1 MKKKSYFCSDM
12 KLVSLDLHN
21 FKNIPRA
28 AMEFSPK
35 VNCFLGHN
43 GMGKSNLLDAI
54 YYLSFCKSFTGV
66 NDSMVIR
73 RGEEFCMVS
82 GVYDRRGT
90 EEKISA
96 GLAPGRRKS
105 FKRGGKEY
113 QRLSEHIGLLP
124 LVMVSPRDMDLVTG
138 PAEERRKFLDM
149 VISQGDPAY
158 LDALIRYNRALT
170 QRNAMLREGVTDDAL
185 YGAVEMAM
193 ALPGEYLYS
202 ARKARTARLQDIF
215 TAYYRDVAPEEDSVT
230 LSYISALDREP
241 DLCSL
246 LRASRR
252 RDSMLRHTSE
262 GLHRDDIELTLGGLP
277 VKRTASQGQAKT
289 FTIAL
294 RLAQY
299 DFLSKSTGMKPL
311 LLLDDI
317 FDKLDASRVER
328 IMDIAS
334 REEFGQIFITD
345 TNRRHLD
352 AIVADMG
359 TADFRLWGVERGC
372 FSEITPKQ

>member
-1 MKKKSYFCSDM
+1 M
-12 KLVSLDLHN
+12 KLLRLDLHN

-35 VNCFLGHN
+35 VNCFLGDN

-66 NDSMVIR
+66 ADSMVIR
-73 RGEEFCMVS
+73 RGEDFFMAE
-82 GVYDRRGT
+82 GEYERRGT
-90 EEKISA
+90 SEKISA
-96 GLAPGRRKS
+96 GLAKGRRKS

-149 VISQGDPAY
+149 VISQGDAGY
-158 LDALIRYNRALT
+158 LDALIRYNRALM
-170 QRNAMLREGVTDDAL
+170 QRNTMLREGVTDPAL
-185 YGAVEMAM
+185 YAAVEIAMAM
-193 ALPGEYLYS
+193 PGEYIYS
-202 ARKARTARLQDIF
+202 ARRAQTKKLEAIF
-215 TAYYRDVAPEEDSVT
+215 TRYYHDVAPGEDEVT
-230 LSYISALDREP
+230 LRYVSALDHEP
-241 DLCSL
+241 DLCRL
-246 LRASRR
+246 LEAGRR
-252 RDSMLRHTSE
+252 RDEMLRHTAD
-262 GLHRDDIELTLGGLP
+262 GLHRDEIELTLNGLP

-299 DFLSKSTGMKPL
+299 DFLSRATGMKPL

-317 FDKLDASRVER
+317 FDKLDAKRVSR
-328 IMDIAS
+328 IMEIAA
-334 REEFGQIFITD
+334 RDDFGQIFITD

-352 AIVADMG
+352 AIVADLG
-359 TADFRLWGVERGC
+359 EADFRLWSVDHGC
-372 FSEITPKQ
+372 FTEMSLEP